1 MFDRL
6 RQRVHMPSLD
16 GATGWLNS
24 EPLGPAELRGHVVLV
39 NFWTLTC
46 INWLRQEP
54 YVRAWSQ
61 AYRDDGLVVIGVHT
75 PEFSFE
81 HEIDRV
87 RRGDE
92 GASDRLPGR
101 RSTTTTTI
109 WSAFDNHYWPALY
122 FVDPTASSAT
132 TTSAKG
138 ATRNRSASIQRLLGV
153 ERELVSVDGLGVEA
167 EADWDHLRTPET
179 YLGYG
184 AQRPARITRRVARA
198 PALQRLGPRA
208 ASGRSSVR
216 TSCSTRPA
224 GASPSG
230 FTRATRISCCPPER
244 ASRFPSACSSTARL
258 RAPSHGV
265 DVDEDGNGLLRD
277 GRMYQLVRQHDAVR
291 ERTLEITF
299 LEPGAEAYAFT
310 FG

>member
-1 MFDRL
+1 
-6 RQRVHMPSLD
+6 MPSLG
-16 GATGWLNS
+16 GATEWLNS

-87 RRGDE
+87 RQATKERG
-92 GASDRLPGR
+92 DRLPGR
-101 RSTTTTTI
+101 RRQRLRDLERLRQPLL
-109 WSAFDNHYWPALY
+109 AGALLRRRGRRHPRPALRRR
-122 FVDPTASSAT
+122 TLRAI
-132 TTSAKG
+132 G
-138 ATRNRSASIQRLLGV
+138 AR
-153 ERELVSVDGLGVEA
+153 
-167 EADWDHLRTPET
+167 H
-179 YLGYG
+179 
-184 AQRPARITRRVARA
+184 PAAARRRARA
-198 PALQRLGPRA
+198 RLRRRARRGGGGRLGPPADARDVSRLRA
-208 ASGRSSVR
+208 RSDFASPDGAALDERRAYELPSACCLNHWALAGEWTIGAR

-224 GASPSG
+224 GASPTGS
-230 FTRATRISCCPPER
+230 TRATRISCCLPER

-258 RAPSHGV
+258 RARHTAWTSTRTGTA
-265 DVDEDGNGLLRD
+265 LLRD
-277 GRMYQLVRQHDAVR
+277 GRLYQLVREHDAVR